1 MNDSWFRADRKIE
14 LYEDFRFDDK
24 IYELQNDVR
33 HNRRQRLKNR
43 ADERQNCFF
52 VRQDHE
58 NVFVVQLTSFEQK
71 IKQVCKLNKT
81 LYDLKQSSRI

>member
-33 HNRRQRLKNR
+33 HNRR
-43 ADERQNCFF
+43 
-52 VRQDHE
+52 
-58 NVFVVQLTSFEQK
+58 
-71 IKQVCKLNKT
+71 
-81 LYDLKQSSRI
+81 